1 VKPAEHA
8 ITQPSGGLTP
18 RRIFLLGASP
28 ALGSSASAAEPDDTT
43 RLSSVEK
50 LRRAGGNTGN
60 QVIAFGL
67 LKTVKF
73 DAVSW
78 DYAIGPERV
87 NDEYDLIL
95 IAAANFIHSGFDLGG
110 MASFIEATRLP
121 CAMVGVG
128 AQSNDY
134 STNIALKP
142 GTERLLRVVAERS
155 QLIGARGTFTAEVLA
170 GMGINNVQVT
180 GCPSYYMNCKP
191 ELRIRKPSL
200 PADPQLLINSS
211 RDVVSHSF
219 NREQMIAVVCKLL
232 ALAVERNADFIAQS
246 ELPEINIADSTNPDE
261 IEVIFRKIL
270 TEFPFYGKVA
280 PYESLLAW
288 FRNHGRV
295 FWDVNA
301 WFSEMRKYDFV
312 FGNRFHGNMIAL
324 QAGTPACVICH
335 DTRTS
340 EMCEFLGLPFIG
352 LGDLDKISVEF
363 LYSLVDPDA
372 IQSRYQQL
380 YPHYKAFLG
389 RNGLETTLE

>member
-1 VKPAEHA
+1 
-8 ITQPSGGLTP
+8 
-18 RRIFLLGASP
+18 LLGASP
-28 ALGSSASAAEPDDTT
+28 ALGGSASASDLDGIA

-50 LRRAGGNTGN
+50 LQRAGGNTGN
-60 QVIAFGL
+60 QVIAYGL

-78 DYAIGPERV
+78 DYAIGPKRA

-134 STNIALKP
+134 STNIVLKP
-142 GTERLLRVVAERS
+142 GTERLIRVVAERS
-155 QLIGARGTFTAEVLA
+155 PLIGARGTFTAEVLA

-180 GCPSYYMNCKP
+180 GCPSYYMSCKP
-191 ELRIRKPSL
+191 QLRIRKPSL
-200 PADPQLLINSS
+200 PADAQLLINSS

-219 NREQMIAVVCKLL
+219 NRQQMIGVVSKLL

-246 ELPEINIADSTNPDE
+246 ELPEINIADSTNPAE
-261 IEVIFRKIL
+261 IEGIVRRIL
-270 TEFPFYGKVA
+270 IEFPFYGEVA
-280 PYESLLAW
+280 PYDGLLAW
-288 FRNHGRV
+288 FRQHVRV
-295 FWDVNA
+295 FWDVDA
-301 WFSEMRKYDFV
+301 WLSEMRNYDFV

-352 LGDLDKISVEF
+352 LGDLDRISVDF
-363 LYSLVDPDA
+363 LYGLVDPDA
-372 IQSRYQQL
+372 IQSRYEQL
-380 YPHYKAFLG
+380 YPDYKSFLG